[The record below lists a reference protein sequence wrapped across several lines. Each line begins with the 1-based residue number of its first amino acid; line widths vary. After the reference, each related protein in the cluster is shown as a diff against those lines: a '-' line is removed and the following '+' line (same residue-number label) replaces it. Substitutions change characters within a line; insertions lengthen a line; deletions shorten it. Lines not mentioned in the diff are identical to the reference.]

1 MKQYE
6 QDAELQDFDKIH
18 VITDMDIKK
27 LLQKH
32 NTTSTTSDNSTDNVE
47 IMHKL
52 WPTAVMVC
60 LYIHNRLWKLP
71 FRVELH

>member
-18 VITDMDIKK
+18 VITDMDINK

-52 WPTAVMVC
+52 
-60 LYIHNRLWKLP
+60 
-71 FRVELH
+71 